1 MRPPIT
7 FNQSI
12 TWLCTP
18 DTVDLPY
25 LSVRTMS
32 ANGYIKG
39 LSDKPGHG
47 KLRNFHSIGVG
58 KATAQLQHLIA
69 VDARPKNATLICM
82 IR

>member
-1 MRPPIT
+1 
-7 FNQSI
+7 
-12 TWLCTP
+12 
-18 DTVDLPY
+18 
-25 LSVRTMS
+25 MS

-47 KLRNFHSIGVG
+47 QLRNFHSIGVG